1 MDIQDIAGLFCR
13 PTFRALAGESR
24 PASLIQKLS
33 RIKTPHPLK
42 LSNLFEFCYTK
53 LSVDYRAEY
62 LYKNEIASRLV
73 FGKHSPRTTSFQTE
87 FRVGKSVAD
96 AVMFNGTST
105 AFEIK
110 TELDS
115 LKRLAP
121 QLADYRC
128 VFDRIYIVVP
138 ASGLSAV
145 IERTESPVGVLS
157 LNSRGSLSVAREAM
171 SNLSNVSSDA
181 IFKSLRR
188 NEYLEVLKK
197 YLDWEPNCSLAH
209 TYLAAK
215 EVFQSLSP
223 EDAHEGALTQWR
235 KRTTEESAVEFLRA
249 LPTSLRTLGLSE
261 PLSVAG
267 RRRLLARLSS
277 RVDAL

>member
-1 MDIQDIAGLFCR
+1 MLIQNIAGLFCR

-24 PASLIQKLS
+24 PASLIQELS
-33 RIKTPHPLK
+33 RIKTPRSLK
-42 LSNLFEFCYTK
+42 LRDLFEFCYTK

-110 TELDS
+110 TELDN
-115 LKRLAP
+115 LKRLTP
-121 QLADYRC
+121 QLADYRR

-138 ASGLSAV
+138 ASGVGAV
-145 IERTESPVGVLS
+145 IEQTESPVGVLS
-157 LNSRGSLSVAREAM
+157 LGSRGSLSVAREAK
-171 SNLSNVSSDA
+171 SNLGSVSPDA
-181 IFKSLRR
+181 IFNSLRR
-188 NEYLEVLKK
+188 SEYLEVLKQ
-197 YLDWEPNCSLAH
+197 YLDWEPSCSAAH

-215 EVFQSLSP
+215 EAFQLLSP

-235 KRTTEESAVEFLRA
+235 QRTTEESAVEFLRS
-249 LPTSLRTLGLSE
+249 LPASLRTLGLSE
-261 PLSVAG
+261 PLSAVG
-267 RRRLLARLSS
+267 RRRLLERLNS
-277 RVDAL
+277 RVDTL